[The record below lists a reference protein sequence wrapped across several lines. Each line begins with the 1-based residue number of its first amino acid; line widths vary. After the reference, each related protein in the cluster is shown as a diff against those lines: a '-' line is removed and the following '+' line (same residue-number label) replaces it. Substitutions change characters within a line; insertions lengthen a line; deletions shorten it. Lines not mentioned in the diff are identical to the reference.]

1 MSGMAMDMNSG
12 GEPGLELRVSEPFRK
27 QGHRSLFQVREGGS
41 QPAGGCSDYSNEAES
56 FICGQ
61 SLSGGVLWGQR
72 VLAQSLTWRRL
83 MTVRNKFPRDASC
96 WRACGSF
103 SFHLH
108 NEHLFWAAN
117 LGEGGEQA
125 KRSPEALPR
134 VHSCI

>member
-1 MSGMAMDMNSG
+1 MCGMAMDMNSG

-61 SLSGGVLWGQR
+61 PLSGGVLWGQR

-83 MTVRNKFPRDASC
+83 MTVSGINFPEMLPAGGHVAAS
-96 WRACGSF
+96 
-103 SFHLH
+103 
-108 NEHLFWAAN
+108 LFIFTMN
-117 LGEGGEQA
+117 TYSG
-125 KRSPEALPR
+125 LP
-134 VHSCI
+134 I